1 MTRPANASFWEWPW
15 RRHGRVS
22 SSESCVGSGAERV
35 NRRCLRSFC
44 WVLSRFFAIGAWGPA
59 EALQGSCSCSWSRS
73 VCPDSITSTM
83 TREWVPGGGMTG
95 YRPGDVSRL
104 QAIGGS
110 RDQTTCPGPLTS
122 LRGKPLGEKVE
133 RVFCSVKRSTGICFP
148 DVAPDFHVRLTLRH
162 AWFDHRTKA
171 ETGIE
176 ASRRNGQGG
185 LCRFATSASSCL
197 VIRNGQSAPFYTR
210 WLTCRQ
216 SPSIIS
222 MLLKANNRFRR
233 LNPVGCL
240 CLLPA
245 VP

>member
-95 YRPGDVSRL
+95 YRPGDVSPL
-104 QAIGGS
+104 QAFLGS
-110 RDQTTCPGPLTS
+110 GEQTTCPGPLTS
-122 LRGKPLGEKVE
+122 LRGKPLAATIE
-133 RVFCSVKRSTGICFP
+133 RVFCFVKTWVGLVLVLGGRKG
-148 DVAPDFHVRLTLRH
+148 
-162 AWFDHRTKA
+162 K
-171 ETGIE
+171 
-176 ASRRNGQGG
+176 RRGGAAGEGTYGRGVTAGAVFSLDLDAQGG
-185 LCRFATSASSCL
+185 PRAY
-197 VIRNGQSAPFYTR
+197 GR
-210 WLTCRQ
+210 W
-216 SPSIIS
+216 PIS
-222 MLLKANNRFRR
+222 R
-233 LNPVGCL
+233 
-240 CLLPA
+240 
-245 VP
+245 